1 MYLLSTLRET
11 LDKKEA
17 PMALSLIAQVR
28 LLVQDN
34 SVGFYFLSDPE
45 IQFFLD
51 RNSQSV
57 NRTALEAAKVILL
70 QLSLRSTQ
78 ETVDIFTI
86 GGGAK
91 AAEAYRLALQLFLRD
106 PNLNPVYQSVQ
117 GYASGISIADMQA
130 NADNPDNN
138 SVTTPLAVDTSIST
152 FGV

>member
-1 MYLLSTLRET
+1 
-11 LDKKEA
+11 
-17 PMALSLIAQVR
+17 MALTSIQAVR
-28 LLVQDN
+28 LLTQDN
-34 SVGFYFLSDPE
+34 AVGFYFLSDAE
-45 IQFFLD
+45 VQFFLD
-51 RNSQSV
+51 RNAQSV

-86 GGGAK
+86 SGGAK

-106 PNLNPVYQSVQ
+106 PNLNPVFQSVK

-130 NADNPDNN
+130 NVDNTDNN
-138 SVTTPLAVDTSIST
+138 SVTTPLAVDTTIST